1 MCCCSELKRQLSS
14 NVSALVRFSTA
25 MAPRDLLRKRDSEER
40 EPFRLLPRPS
50 SGIPRG
56 ERVEEESEDGSV
68 GAELLTT
75 LAAASGD
82 GPDSEVLAAVV
93 VVAVVVAAGAA
104 PLATAAAG
112 GPLAEPL
119 RGVGLVEL
127 AEEVVVDEV
136 LVEEAVE
143 VLESVVT
150 NDDEKNLDT
159 VRVGDTVEEG
169 IDRFGVELMPM
180 PESHRWFQIVTD
192 DGLGCVRSITTGV
205 VLELGVVRLGVV
217 SDAAVVFDAVAV
229 LDVVT
234 LGIGLDGVVVDNAL
248 DDPLVER
255 ECGCTRVM
263 VGIGTAPVTG
273 GISESITM
281 IAFDSEPKDR
291 CAVVAASLALLLL
304 LFFSSAKAA
313 ARLKALTKSPCVKKL
328 CASCLDLKDLNTA
341 PEYPVTC
348 CEHSFHD
355 V

>member
-40 EPFRLLPRPS
+40 EPFLLLPRPS

-82 GPDSEVLAAVV
+82 GPDSEVLAAV
-93 VVAVVVAAGAA
+93 AAGAA
-104 PLATAAAG
+104 PAAAAAG